1 MLSRSWIRRF
11 FQPHAASGSSQTP
24 PRARLTLDA
33 LESRDVPS
41 TIVVDNFTDTVVPG
55 HTNLRQAVAQ
65 ANAAVGDDAIVFNTR
80 PFSPPQTIHLTG
92 GELELSDTTGKT
104 SIIGPQR
111 GLTVNA
117 GGLSRVFNVDPV
129 VSASLSRLT
138 ITGGANSD
146 DTGGAGVC
154 NAGTLTLTDCT
165 IRDNAATGGDGFSE
179 GAFGGGISNSGTLTL
194 IDCTIRGNTATGGF
208 AGGAGIVN
216 DGTLT
221 LTDCVVRDN
230 FATSISDEFLA
241 GASGGGILISGG
253 TLTIIGS
260 TITRNSSTA
269 DGLFGTSDGGGVSK
283 LLGEVTIRNSTITFI
298 TAETGGGLFSS
309 IHPPLPG

>member
-165 IRDNAATGGDGFSE
+165 IRDNAATGSL
-179 GAFGGGISNSGTLTL
+179 AL
-194 IDCTIRGNTATGGF
+194 
-208 AGGAGIVN
+208 GAGINNNGCPLVW
-216 DGTLT
+216 GHPQGPTLT
-221 LTDCVVRDN
+221 RVLIEALEEAV
-230 FATSISDEFLA
+230 EL
-241 GASGGGILISGG
+241 GGGYVLVFGCAAGDVGIAS
-253 TLTIIGS
+253 
-260 TITRNSSTA
+260 
-269 DGLFGTSDGGGVSK
+269 LFRVS
-283 LLGEVTIRNSTITFI
+283 
-298 TAETGGGLFSS
+298 
-309 IHPPLPG
+309 